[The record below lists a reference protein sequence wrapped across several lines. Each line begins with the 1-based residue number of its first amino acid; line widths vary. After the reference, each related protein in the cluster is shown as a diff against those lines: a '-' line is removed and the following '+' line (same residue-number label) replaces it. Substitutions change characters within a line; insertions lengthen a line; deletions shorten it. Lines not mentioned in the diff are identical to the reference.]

1 MSETKLNIDEE
12 ISKAWDTRLIDL
24 KLAFNLG
31 LSLKEKSEQI
41 NSEKGLAGANK
52 ILGYCY
58 WRFSDYTTSLKHS
71 LLALDAYKSFGDKRG
86 EADALNSIGAVYMFQ
101 GENKKR
107 LQCNLDC
114 LAIREEI
121 GDLEAVSGSQNN
133 IGETYLELSDFKNA
147 TLWFEKC
154 LNNPHSGKTNVAW
167 VNFNLGKTKVLQG
180 YQEEAI
186 SFFEKALTICL
197 SINYEILISETY
209 LELGN
214 IFLSIAELEKAKDS
228 AEKGKFSAQSIGAKE
243 NIEKSYLLLSKIYE
257 KEGFTGEA
265 LDYFKKYHA
274 AHSDLFNEEKEQQI
288 KDINY
293 QYELNKISKEAEIER
308 LKSIELKSAYEKIE
322 TQNHLIEIKN
332 KEFIESVTYAKEI
345 QFAVLNE
352 RKIIKKNNFESFL
365 FYKPKDIVGGDFY
378 WSASFNDYTY
388 ILVADCTGHGVP
400 GGFLTM
406 LGIAY
411 LNELITEV
419 NIKTP
424 NEILDELRIK
434 IIKDLSGKFS
444 SRDGMDI
451 SVVRIEN
458 ATKKIEWAGAKNP
471 LWIIRKNATEIEVV
485 PANRQSICYAENLT
499 PFINHEIQL
508 AKGDMIYLFT
518 DGFSDQFG
526 GPRGK
531 KVGRKNF
538 RNILLECRDKTIPE
552 QKETIKRTYTEWR
565 GSLEQIDDICIIGI
579 RL

>member
-1 MSETKLNIDEE
+1 MSETDLNIDEE
-12 ISKAWDTRLIDL
+12 INRAWDTRLINL

-52 ILGYCY
+52 VLGYCY

-71 LLALDAYKSFGDKRG
+71 LLALDTYKFLGDKRG

-101 GENKKR
+101 GKNKKR

-133 IGETYLELSDFKNA
+133 IGETYLELSDFENA
-147 TLWFEKC
+147 TIWFEKC
-154 LNNPHSGKTNVAW
+154 LNNPDSGETNIAW
-167 VNFNLGKTKVLQG
+167 VNFNLGKTKILQG
-180 YQEEAI
+180 DKIGAI
-186 SFFEKALTICL
+186 LFFEKALLTCL

-214 IFLSIAELEKAKDS
+214 IYLSIEELEKAKDA
-228 AEKGKFSAQSIGAKE
+228 AEKGKSSAKSIGAKE
-243 NIEKSYLLLSKIYE
+243 NIEKSYLLLSNIYE
-257 KEGFTGEA
+257 KEGFTDEA
-265 LDYFKKYHA
+265 LIYYKKFHA
-274 AHSDLFNEEKEQQI
+274 AHADLFNEEKEQQI

-308 LKSIELKSAYEKIE
+308 LKSVELKSAYEKIE
-322 TQNHLIEIKN
+322 RQSQLIEIKN
-332 KEFIESVTYAKEI
+332 KEFVESVNYAKEI

-352 RKIIKKNNFESFL
+352 RKIVKASNFDSFL
-365 FYKPKDIVGGDFY
+365 IYKPKDIVGGDFY
-378 WSASFNDYTY
+378 WSASYHEYTY
-388 ILVADCTGHGVP
+388 VVVADCTGHGVP

-419 NIKTP
+419 HIKAP
-424 NEILDELRIK
+424 NQILDELRIK

-451 SVVRIEN
+451 SIVRIEN
-458 ATKKIEWAGAKNP
+458 KTQKIEWAGAKNP
-471 LWIIRKNATEIEVV
+471 LWIIRKNATEIEVI

-499 PFINHEIQL
+499 PFKNHELQL
-508 AKGDMIYLFT
+508 AKGDMVYLFT

-538 RNILLECRDKTIPE
+538 RNILLECKDKTIL
-552 QKETIKRTYTEWR
+552 QQRETIKRTYKEWK

-579 RL
+579 RI